1 MIVLAFDCATGPTS
15 VALWRDGTLAGR
27 ADDARP
33 QGQAESLVPLIG
45 AVLQQAGIA
54 PVAVDRIAVT
64 LGPGSFTGVR
74 IALAAA
80 RGLAL
85 AINRPVFGL
94 STLEVMAAALPPAS
108 QPTLVAVDA
117 RRGEVYAQLFG
128 ADGKAMAGPLALPL
142 DGIDEHV
149 PAGPLRLA
157 GNGAALVAARLAR
170 PDLTLVPDLLAPD
183 AAVLAARVA
192 AMNAVFGTPSPEPIY
207 LRAPDAKLPASA

>member
-15 VALWRDGTLAGR
+15 VAVWRDGALAAR

-45 AVLQQAGIA
+45 SVLQQAGLA

-85 AINRPVFGL
+85 ALDRLVFGL
-94 STLEVMAAALPPAS
+94 STLEVMAAALPADVR
-108 QPTLVAVDA
+108 PTLVAVDA
-117 RRGEVYAQLFG
+117 RRGEVYAQLFTPEG
-128 ADGKAMAGPLALPL
+128 RAASEPLALAL
-142 DGIDEHV
+142 ETIADHV
-149 PAGPLRLA
+149 PAGPFRLA
-157 GNGAALVAARLAR
+157 GSGAALVAARLGRADIEVL
-170 PDLTLVPDLLAPD
+170 PDTLAPD

-192 AMNAVFGTPSPEPIY
+192 GMSAAFGSPAPEPLY

>member
-85 AINRPVFGL
+85 ALNKPVFGL
-94 STLEVMAAALPPAS
+94 SSLETMAAALPPAAI
-108 QPTLVAVDA
+108 PTLIAVDA
-117 RRGEVYAQLFG
+117 RRGEVYAQGFG
-128 ADGKAMAGPLALPL
+128 PEGKALGPPLALSL
-142 DGIDEHV
+142 ETIADHV

-157 GNGAALVAARLAR
+157 GSGADLVAARLTR
-170 PDLTLVPDLLAPD
+170 PDVVVVPGLVAPD

-192 AMNAVFGTPSPEPIY
+192 GMNAVFGTPTPEPLY